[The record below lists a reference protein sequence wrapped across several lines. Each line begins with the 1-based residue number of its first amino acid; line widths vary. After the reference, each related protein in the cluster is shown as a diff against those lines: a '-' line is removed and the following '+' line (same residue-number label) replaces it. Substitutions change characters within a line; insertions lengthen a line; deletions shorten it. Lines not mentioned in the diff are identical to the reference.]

1 MRPSVVGQGFGIS
14 TSALDVEVG
23 DGQVAGTNFV
33 EEIDIGSI
41 GASVQVMVDDRPAL
55 RLIGFL
61 VAFGLTLVAGDG
73 HHIGDVFALS
83 CDALHYAE

>member
-1 MRPSVVGQGFGIS
+1 MGQGFGIS

-83 CDALHYAE
+83 CDALH